1 MAAAEEQ
8 ATREIGGTR
17 RVMKADSKEKE
28 DRQED
33 FFPPHFYYFFFKQ
46 ANEVE
51 NEEQYQTLTHDYIS

>member
-1 MAAAEEQ
+1 
-8 ATREIGGTR
+8 
-17 RVMKADSKEKE
+17 MKADSKEKE

-51 NEEQYQTLTHDYIS
+51 NEEQYQTLTHD